1 MPEILPAEVGGASAA
16 PAQGVR
22 ICNPVEM
29 NQCALPVYYDI
40 REGYDE
46 CAAKCEIESC
56 AQDGFDIMTSEA
68 AFSRV
73 YLQQISGDMNMTL
86 RKAREN
92 LLGVEVFY
100 REMKVE
106 SLENTIG
113 YSGIELF
120 CDIGGAM
127 GLILG
132 ASLATVLEFID
143 VLFRDRWRAWRK
155 A

>member
-1 MPEILPAEVGGASAA
+1 MPEILPAEVGGAS
-16 PAQGVR
+16 PPPEVR
-22 ICNPVEM
+22 ICTPVEV
-29 NQCALPVYYDI
+29 NRCALPVYYDI
-40 REGYDE
+40 REGYDD

-56 AQDGFDIMTSEA
+56 EQEGFEIMTSEA
-68 AFSRV
+68 TFSRV
-73 YLQQISGDMNMTL
+73 YLQRISRDMNMTL

-106 SLENTIG
+106 AMENTVG
-113 YSGIELF
+113 YSGIQLF

-143 VLFRDRWRAWRK
+143 VLFRDRLRAWRK
-155 A
+155 S